1 MEGVSDAD
9 QHRFFVLQRRNP
21 LEETEPRGGFMFLQR
36 SILSFVCVLALALS
50 AQARPALQATD
61 MVTDPANDYS
71 EIVQAIK
78 HAKKSVHL
86 QNYHLSHPDVMAALI
101 QKSKAGLDVQVIVD
115 HAATVRDKSPNAY
128 KDLSAA
134 GVPVKLSST
143 GFSITHSKMMIIDG
157 KVSFV
162 STINLTR
169 HPDTTRDVGFFFDDS
184 ELANAL
190 EDIFATDW
198 QNADVNGNDSPKGLP
213 EALVLS
219 PTNSRAKLLG
229 FISSARQHLQLEVEN
244 FVDKDMAQALTDA
257 AERGVKVEVVVP
269 RCSFTSADLNMGIAK
284 DLFANGVDVRMMPEP
299 NTADQPY
306 IHAKFIIVD
315 DQYAFVGSENMSH
328 NSLDLAREVGV
339 LFDLGNF
346 TDDMRT
352 IFQSDLA
359 RGLTY
364 NNATTVT
371 CSPRPFDVSQIY
383 PGY

>member
-1 MEGVSDAD
+1 
-9 QHRFFVLQRRNP
+9 
-21 LEETEPRGGFMFLQR
+21 MFLQR
-36 SILSFVCVLALALS
+36 SVLGFLCGFALTFS

-61 MVTDPANDYS
+61 MVTDPASDYT

-134 GVPVKLSST
+134 GVPVKLSSK
-143 GFSITHSKMMIIDG
+143 GFSITHSKTMVIDG
-157 KVSFV
+157 EISFI

-198 QNADVNGNDSPKGLP
+198 QNADVNGNNSPKGLP
-213 EALVLS
+213 DALVVS
-219 PTNSRAKLLG
+219 PTNSRTKLLG
-229 FISSARQHLQLEVEN
+229 FINSAQQHLQLEVEN

-257 AERGVKVEVVVP
+257 VQRGVKVEVVVP
-269 RCSFTSADLNMGIAK
+269 RCSFTSPDLNMGIAK
-284 DLFANGVDVRMMPEP
+284 ELSSNGVDIRLMPDP
-299 NTADQPY
+299 TTAEQPY
-306 IHAKFIIVD
+306 IHAKFILVD
-315 DQYAFVGSENMSH
+315 DQSAFVGSENMSH

-339 LFDLGNF
+339 LFDLGQFANS
-346 TDDMRT
+346 MQT
-352 IFQSDLA
+352 IFQSDFTSS
-359 RGLTY
+359 LTY